1 MPEPSNRPP
10 DDDEPLPD
18 LTPDGLSLHVH
29 LAAPTV
35 WAAYRTGLQTAV
47 DRTESLL
54 DEPPESS
61 L

>member
-1 MPEPSNRPP
+1 MAEPSTRPP

-18 LTPDGLSLHVH
+18 PTPDGVTLHLH

-35 WAAYRTGLQTAV
+35 WAAYRTGPQTAV
-47 DRTESLL
+47 DRIESLP
-54 DEPPESS
+54 EPPPDSS

>member
-1 MPEPSNRPP
+1 MTEPSTRPP
-10 DDDEPLPD
+10 DDDGPLPYS
-18 LTPDGLSLHVH
+18 TPDGPTLHVH

-47 DRTESLL
+47 DRTGSLP
-54 DEPPESS
+54 DSPPDSS